1 MVTGVPFLVPVSR
14 EPAFVDSFL
23 TKPGLSAA
31 GGIMGDGN
39 SIDIGGMMIA
49 LTIGV
54 TVGLF
59 MSQAIGYSESHY
71 SCFLRI
77 DVSMFVCVQKVM
89 YECIFIL

>member
-23 TKPGLSAA
+23 TKPGLSTA

-59 MSQAIGYSESHY
+59 MSQAICYSESHY
-71 SCFLRI
+71 SCVLRI
-77 DVSMFVCVQKVM
+77 DVSLFVWVQEVI